1 VVGGRSVGVPGAV
14 RMLELAHAR
23 HGRLPWPRL
32 FEPAIRLAEQGF
44 AVGPRL
50 HALIAQDR
58 HLQKDPAAAAY
69 FFDPEGRPWPVG
81 HRLRNPALASV
92 LRALADGGAT
102 ALHEGPIADAMV
114 RAVRRHPVNPG
125 RLSHEDL
132 KSYRPLQREALCHDF
147 TARETP
153 YRICGFPPPGS
164 GAIAIGQILGMLE
177 HTGAHKLPL
186 AQGLP
191 STEWLHRYAEAS
203 RLAFADRARY
213 VADPDFV
220 EPPGGAWH
228 SLLDPVYLAD
238 RARLIGPRAMASAP
252 PGKPTG
258 QPLSQWGNMPDQP
271 ESGTSHISIVDAQGH
286 AVAMTSTIEN
296 AFGARLMVQGFLL
309 NNQLTDFSFT
319 PSDRDGHPVA
329 NRVEGGKRP
338 RSSMSPTLVFHR
350 DSGELVATLG
360 SPGGALIIH
369 YTAKTLYGMLQW
381 GLTPQQAIAL
391 PNFGTTG
398 GPLLLEHDRFPAGSA
413 DALQALGHTTRSM
426 DLTSGLQAIQRHATG
441 YHGGADP
448 RREGVVMGD

>member
-1 VVGGRSVGVPGAV
+1 
-14 RMLELAHAR
+14 MAHAQ
-23 HGRLPWPRL
+23 HGKLPWPRL

-44 AVGPRL
+44 EVGPRL

-58 HLQKDPAAAAY
+58 HLKSDPSAAAY
-69 FFDPEGRPWPVG
+69 FFDPQGQPWPVG
-81 HRLRNPALASV
+81 HRLRNPALAAV
-92 LRALADGGAT
+92 LRALADGGAA
-102 ALHEGPIADAMV
+102 ALHEGSLADALV
-114 RAVRRHPVNPG
+114 QAVRGHPVNPG

-132 KSYRPLQREALCHDF
+132 QTYRPLQREALCHDF

-177 HTGAHKLPL
+177 QTGAHKLPL

-191 STEWLHRYAEAS
+191 STDWLHRYAEAS

-220 EPPGGAWH
+220 APPVGSWN
-228 SLLDPVYLAD
+228 SLLDPAYLAE
-238 RARLIGPRAMASAP
+238 RARLIGPRAMVSAP
-252 PGKPTG
+252 AG
-258 QPLSQWGNMPDQP
+258 QPPGSPVAQWGRMPDQP

-309 NNQLTDFSFT
+309 NNQLTDFSFSPT
-319 PSDRDGHPVA
+319 DGNGQPVA

-369 YTAKTLYGMLQW
+369 YTAKTLYAMLQW
-381 GLTPQQAIAL
+381 GLTPQHAIAL

-398 GPLLLEHDRFPAGSA
+398 GPLLLEQDRFPTSTA

-426 DLTSGLQAIQRHATG
+426 ALTSGLQALRRHAGG
-441 YHGGADP
+441 YLGGADP
-448 RREGVVMGD
+448 RREGVVLCD